1 MARKNAAALVLTST
15 SMAGYT
21 EAAVGAGQVARRR
34 DLLVAVD
41 TGSSVDWWWTMVF
54 TVLVIYAAVLLAFLL
69 KRQAPTPQS
78 AAPTVS
84 IASSTTAS
92 SSIASSSSVST
103 CHVQTQSQVTY
114 TSVRGWVT
122 PRFHPLADREQ
133 GFWRHGCR
141 ELMIEHRRI

>member
-1 MARKNAAALVLTST
+1 
-15 SMAGYT
+15 MAGDT
-21 EAAVGAGQVARRR
+21 GAGARAAVGAGQVARQR
-34 DLLVAVD
+34 DLSVAVD
-41 TGSSVDWWWTMVF
+41 AGSSPDWWWTMVF

-69 KRQAPTPQS
+69 KRQAPAPQS

-92 SSIASSSSVST
+92 FASASSVST

-122 PRFHPLADREQ
+122 PRFHPLADREH
-133 GFWRHGCR
+133 GVWRHGCR
-141 ELMIEHRRI
+141 ELMIEHHRIA